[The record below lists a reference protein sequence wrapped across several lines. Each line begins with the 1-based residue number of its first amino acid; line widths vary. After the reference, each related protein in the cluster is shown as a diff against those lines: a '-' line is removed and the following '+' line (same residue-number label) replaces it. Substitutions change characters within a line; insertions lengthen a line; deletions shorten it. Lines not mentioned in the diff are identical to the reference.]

1 MEGFRDVEI
10 YRRLRVDWEDFSIG
24 RVLIFVVFVDFR
36 VVFYFFMNIYFS
48 KVLGVLIFS
57 FFWDLLV

>member
-10 YRRLRVDWEDFSIG
+10 YRRLRVDWEDFLIG